1 MKGFGSLLVVLGL
14 LAIVFG
20 FMDRVP
26 TLLQWIYQWG
36 EGPAWAIK
44 MGIIVLGVIIY
55 VIGNRKKAE
64 EQTPPQN

>member
-1 MKGFGSLLVVLGL
+1 MKGFGSLLVILGV

-36 EGPAWAIK
+36 EGTAWVLKI
-44 MGIIVLGVIIY
+44 GIIVLGVIMY
-55 VIGNRKKAE
+55 VIGSRKKAP
-64 EQTPPQN
+64 QQSPPQN

>member
-1 MKGFGSLLVVLGL
+1 MKGFGSLLVILGV

-36 EGPAWAIK
+36 DGTAWVLKI
-44 MGIIVLGVIIY
+44 GIIALGVIMY
-55 VIGNRKKAE
+55 VIGSRKKAE
-64 EQTPPQN
+64 QQSPPQN